1 MRMVPISSKN
11 TDYQAIQA
19 VSILFFCQP
28 VPYHCRGSDS
38 LMPVTRQEEPVEDA
52 PINKAPVLLRNLQMF
67 SREKMERRV
76 APSLH

>member
-1 MRMVPISSKN
+1 
-11 TDYQAIQA
+11 
-19 VSILFFCQP
+19 
-28 VPYHCRGSDS
+28 
-38 LMPVTRQEEPVEDA
+38 MPVTRQEEPVEDA